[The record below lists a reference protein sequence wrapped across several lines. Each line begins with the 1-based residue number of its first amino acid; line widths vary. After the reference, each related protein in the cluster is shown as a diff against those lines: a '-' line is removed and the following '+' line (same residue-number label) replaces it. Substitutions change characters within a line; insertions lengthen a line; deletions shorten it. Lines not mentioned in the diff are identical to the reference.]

1 MGYVYL
7 VRNGD
12 LFKIGRT
19 ENLQRRLKQLQPGHL
34 IQAAQTDRSRDLEY
48 ELHAR
53 FKGVR
58 IPQTEYFRLNDYQ
71 VEQVRIALGWAKP
84 KPIPPV
90 VKQTTEVVKSKPEE
104 WKEQASISDQVNKS
118 NHNCKV
124 AGTNEYSR
132 YTDPKTNYSNSDWYK
147 QQRIEREREIKK
159 QEERRQ
165 EQLIQRKAERRK
177 EKFLRDYEAAKK
189 AKADAAKESKESED
203 AIPPLDVGAFERW
216 RQQLSL
222 SKQFFNSNKE
232 KD

>member
-53 FKGVR
+53 FKSVR

-71 VEQVRIALGWAKP
+71 VQQVRIALGWVKP
-84 KPIPPV
+84 KPIPSI
-90 VKQTTEVVKSKPEE
+90 VKHPTEVVKSKPEE
-104 WKEQASISDQVNKS
+104 WKEQASLSDQVNKG

-124 AGTNEYSR
+124 AGTHKDSR
-132 YTDPKTNYSNSDWYK
+132 YTDPKTNYSNSNTFNNDTLNITHLYK
-147 QQRIEREREIKK
+147 SCDI
-159 QEERRQ
+159 
-165 EQLIQRKAERRK
+165 
-177 EKFLRDYEAAKK
+177 
-189 AKADAAKESKESED
+189 
-203 AIPPLDVGAFERW
+203 
-216 RQQLSL
+216 SL
-222 SKQFFNSNKE
+222 SSST
-232 KD
+232 